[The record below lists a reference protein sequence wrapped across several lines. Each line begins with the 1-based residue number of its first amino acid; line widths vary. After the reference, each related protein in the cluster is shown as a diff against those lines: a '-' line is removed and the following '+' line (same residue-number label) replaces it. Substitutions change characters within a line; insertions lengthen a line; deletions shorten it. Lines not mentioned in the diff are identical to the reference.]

1 MINLKKI
8 LCPIDHSDCSKEA
21 LKYAVSFAM
30 KDEATLYLLHVID
43 IRTFDESL
51 DMIAKRPSPDDETI
65 KQLKIKLLECVP
77 GEISSDMQ
85 IEAIIVQGIPFAEII
100 NIAKEK
106 EIDLLVMGTHGRTGI
121 AHIML
126 GSVSEKV
133 VRKAPCPVLTVRQ
146 TGHKFVMP

>member
-30 KDEATLYLLHVID
+30 KDEAELCLLHVID
-43 IRTFDESL
+43 IRTFDENL
-51 DMIAKRPSPDDETI
+51 DVMTRQVPDDETM
-65 KQLKIKLLECVP
+65 KQLKTKLLECVP
-77 GEISSDMQ
+77 EEIRNDMK
-85 IEAIIVQGIPFAEII
+85 IEATVIQGIPFAEII
-100 NIAKEK
+100 GFARKKNVDMIV
-106 EIDLLVMGTHGRTGI
+106 IGTHGRTGL

-146 TGHKFVMP
+146 KNHKFVMP

>member
-30 KDEATLYLLHVID
+30 KDEAELYLLHVID
-43 IRTFDESL
+43 VRTFDESF
-51 DMIAKRPSPDDETI
+51 DMTSKQLPDDKTI
-65 KQLKIKLLECVP
+65 KQLKEKLLECVP
-77 GEISSDMQ
+77 EEIRSDMR
-85 IEAIIVQGIPFAEII
+85 IEPIVVQGVPFSEII
-100 NIAKEK
+100 SISKEK
-106 EIDLLVMGTHGRTGI
+106 EISVIVMGTHGRTGI

-146 TGHKFVMP
+146 SKHKFVMP

>member
-30 KDEATLYLLHVID
+30 KDEAKLYLLHVID

-51 DMIAKRPSPDDETI
+51 DTMVEKEIDDETI
-65 KQLKIKLLECVP
+65 KQLETTLFECVP
-77 GEISSDMQ
+77 EEIRNDMQ
-85 IEAIIVQGIPFAEII
+85 VEALVVRGIPFAEII
-100 NIAKEK
+100 SIAKK
-106 EIDLLVMGTHGRTGI
+106 NKVDMIVMGTHGRTGL
-121 AHIML
+121 AHIMI

-133 VRKAPCPVLTVRQ
+133 VRKAHCPVLTVRQ
-146 TGHKFVMP
+146 SDHKFVMP